1 MDSEYRQAREVSGLY
16 AELGDATQ
24 KIELLESR
32 ILALEAEV
40 NALLVLSGEYL
51 SMLQRTRSPWA

>member
-1 MDSEYRQAREVSGLY
+1 MDSEYRQAREVTQLY
-16 AELGDATQ
+16 GELGDATQ

-51 SMLQRTRSPWA
+51 RMLRRARSLWV